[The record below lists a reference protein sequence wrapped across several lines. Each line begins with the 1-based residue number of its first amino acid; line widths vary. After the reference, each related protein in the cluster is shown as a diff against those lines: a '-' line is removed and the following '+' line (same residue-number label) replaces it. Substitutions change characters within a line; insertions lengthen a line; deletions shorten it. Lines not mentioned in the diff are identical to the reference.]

1 MPPPPPTTTTT
12 RPRCRRKRWT
22 LFGPHQAVCLRPCCD
37 VPWINAQVRFAGAL
51 GGALVRDDV
60 GDLRRVGG
68 DGGGVV
74 EWRLY

>member
-1 MPPPPPTTTTT
+1 MPLPPPTK
-12 RPRCRRKRWT
+12 RPRCKRKRWT
-22 LFGPHQAVCLRPCCD
+22 LFGPGQAMCLQPCCN

-68 DGGGVV
+68 GGVV
-74 EWRLY
+74 EWRPKTRQ

>member
-1 MPPPPPTTTTT
+1 M
-12 RPRCRRKRWT
+12 
-22 LFGPHQAVCLRPCCD
+22 CLRPCCD